1 MIANVENSP
10 MLGHKI
16 QYSHCLFPLKL
27 HGFHHSYLPDG
38 TEKKKKKERVL
49 IHPVSR
55 EGEDDSQAPQ
65 EGSLLKPLEEEIKRK
80 QMSQESY
87 RWASTLKLY
96 MRADFR
102 RKVFVKAPLFCQ
114 A

>member
-1 MIANVENSP
+1 
-10 MLGHKI
+10 MLTWKTH
-16 QYSHCLFPLKL
+16 QCLVIKYNIPTVCFLSNFMDFITRISLMEQK
-27 HGFHHSYLPDG
+27 
-38 TEKKKKKERVL
+38 KKKKKERVL